1 MTFTT
6 TVLPLGDDT
15 TADFNAGTLNSCVAD
30 ATVGDGAVRLPFVID
45 EAYSGTTLPGGWTST
60 IWTGS
65 TPPTI
70 GGGMLS
76 VNGSEAYTTANY
88 SSGHSLEF
96 VATFSAHAYQTVG
109 FAGGNPPL
117 NNPPWLQ
124 FGTGSSGTQLYARI
138 LPTGGSIGSPDDT
151 IALGAQYLGS
161 PHTYRIDWNTDKV
174 EFFIDGESVL
184 VRNMTFAESMH
195 VVISD
200 YTSDAYSVP
209 VDWIKLTPYAS
220 PCTFTSRVFDAGQFV
235 NWDTISWTGSVPT
248 GTSLGLSYR
257 IGNTQTLSGAQWV
270 TLSGN
275 SPQALAGNSQ
285 YIQYQAELSSSN
297 TALTP
302 DLQDVTFAYHTGA
315 DTTVPTIS
323 AVNAVPGGS
332 DNAVITWT
340 TDEPADSLVQ
350 YGTTPDMLNLSSA
363 VGALVTSHSITLSG
377 LSSDTTYYYRVTSK
391 DAANNSATSPV
402 IGNAP
407 ASFTTP
413 PVIYTTSDTA
423 AADFKPA
430 PGPARW
436 TQPSETARC
445 GSR

>member
-1 MTFTT
+1 
-6 TVLPLGDDT
+6 
-15 TADFNAGTLNSCVAD
+15 
-30 ATVGDGAVRLPFVID
+30 
-45 EAYSGTTLPGGWTST
+45 
-60 IWTGS
+60 
-65 TPPTI
+65 
-70 GGGMLS
+70 
-76 VNGSEAYTTANY
+76 
-88 SSGHSLEF
+88 
-96 VATFSAHAYQTVG
+96 
-109 FAGGNPPL
+109 
-117 NNPPWLQ
+117 
-124 FGTGSSGTQLYARI
+124 
-138 LPTGGSIGSPDDT
+138 
-151 IALGAQYLGS
+151 
-161 PHTYRIDWNTDKV
+161 
-174 EFFIDGESVL
+174 
-184 VRNMTFAESMH
+184 MTFAESMH

-220 PCTFTSRVFDAGQFV
+220 PCTFNSRVFDAGQSV
-235 NWDTISWTGSVPT
+235 NWDAISWTGNVPT
-248 GTSLGLSYR
+248 GTSLSLSYR
-257 IGNTQTLSGAQWV
+257 IGNIPTLKRRQWV
-270 TLSGN
+270 ALSGN

-363 VGALVTSHSITLSG
+363 IGALVTSHSITLSG

-391 DAANNSATSPV
+391 DAENNSATSPV

-423 AADFKPA
+423 AADFNAGSGSCPVDTTIGDGVLRLPLTIDEGFSGTSLPTGWSSGIWNTGGTA
-430 PGPARW
+430 NVAGGSLTVDGARNYSSLSFGPGSSLEFRSLSL
-436 TQPSETARC
+436 QPNSKI
-445 GSR
+445 SV